1 MNNNIVILLKSL
13 TKIAALHPESVSS
26 IATQL
31 AKIAAL
37 HPESVSSIATQLAK
51 IAALHPES
59 VSSIATQLAKI
70 AALHPESVSTVIDSI
85 SDGQLQSK
93 QWLADQLYDK
103 NLGNIFLCGGW
114 YATLLFDKKI
124 KYDQCISFD
133 VDSACKPI
141 ADILHKNL
149 IINNWR
155 FISATANIN
164 DIDYSTHTLT
174 LARAN
179 GSVCTVTVSPD
190 TIINTSCEHIEN
202 FNHWWGLIPDGKLI
216 AVQSNNGFDIIGHIN
231 CHATLADFSAST
243 PMTSVIFSGEREMPK
258 FTRFMRIG
266 YK

>member
-1 MNNNIVILLKSL
+1 MNNNIAILLKS
-13 TKIAALHPESVSS
+13 I
-26 IATQL
+26 

-70 AALHPESVSTVIDSI
+70 AVLHPESVSSVIDSI

-133 VDSACKPI
+133 VYPKCKLI
-141 ADILHKNL
+141 ADLLHKSL
-149 IINNWR
+149 IIANWR
-155 FISATANIN
+155 FISVTEDIN
-164 DIDYSTHTLT
+164 HINYNSHTVQVTRSNGTSTEVVV
-174 LARAN
+174 
-179 GSVCTVTVSPD
+179 GPD
-190 TIINTSCEHIEN
+190 TIINTSCEHITN
-202 FNHWWGLIPDGKLI
+202 FSRWWEMLPKEKLI
-216 AVQSNNGFDIIGHIN
+216 AVQSNDGFGIDGHIN
-231 CHATLADFSAST
+231 CSKSLDMFAEST
-243 PMTSVIFSGEREMPK
+243 PMDKVLFSGEMQMPK
-258 FTRFMRIG
+258 FIRFMRIG